1 MAILL
6 VNGVEVASPSE
17 MRVSVYDVASAADRN
32 AKGDVVIDRVA
43 VKRKL
48 ELKWAHLSAAQMSA
62 LLAAVGDEAFFQ
74 ATYPDPA
81 TGAARMMT
89 CYAGERAAAVLRVED
104 GQPVWKD
111 LTMEWIER

>member
-6 VNGVEVASPSE
+6 VNGAEVASPSV
-17 MRVSVYDVASAADRN
+17 MRVSVYDVSGAADRN
-32 AKGDVVIDRVA
+32 ANGNAVIDRVA

-48 ELKWAHLSAAQMSA
+48 ELEWAHLSAAQLSTM
-62 LLAAVGDEAFFQ
+62 LGAVGDQVFFE
-74 ATYPDPA
+74 ATYPDPL
-81 TGAARMMT
+81 TGAARTMI

-111 LTMEWIER
+111 LAMEWIER